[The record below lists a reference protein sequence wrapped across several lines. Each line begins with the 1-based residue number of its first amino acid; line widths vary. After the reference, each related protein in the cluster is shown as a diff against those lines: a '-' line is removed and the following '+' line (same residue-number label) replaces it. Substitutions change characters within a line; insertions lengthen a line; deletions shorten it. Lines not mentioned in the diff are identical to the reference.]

1 MGGCSEVP
9 FLTHSRSLTN
19 ALTLTHVVSRID
31 VPLRI
36 VTEQNQNNEDLTS
49 PLEKLAI
56 RLAIETKGSNTQWEV
71 KQG

>member
-9 FLTHSRSLTN
+9 FLTHSLTN
-19 ALTLTHVVSRID
+19 ALTPTHVVSRND

-36 VTEQNQNNEDLTS
+36 VTEQNHNNEDLTS
-49 PLEKLAI
+49 PLEKLPI
-56 RLAIETKGSNTQWEV
+56 RLAIETKGSSTQWEV